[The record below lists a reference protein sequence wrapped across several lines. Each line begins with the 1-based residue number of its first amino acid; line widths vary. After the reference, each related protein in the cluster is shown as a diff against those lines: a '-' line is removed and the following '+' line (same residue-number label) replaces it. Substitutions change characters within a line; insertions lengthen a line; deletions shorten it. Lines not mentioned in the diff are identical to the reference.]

1 MKTQRRDFLKHGSLA
16 VISLAMLTRTLP
28 SSAQAKALPHVAEDD
43 PTAAALG
50 YRHDA
55 AKVDKKKFANWQ
67 AGKDCDDCV
76 QFVAGEGPKVA
87 GSCKVVAG
95 VISPHGYCL
104 AFTPKPPG

>member
-1 MKTQRRDFLKHGSLA
+1 MTGRRVF
-16 VISLAMLTRTLP
+16 MWR
-28 SSAQAKALPHVAEDD
+28 
-43 PTAAALG
+43 AALLPLLAASG
-50 YRHDA
+50 AACARATKLSKAQVQYREQPHD
-55 AKVDKKKFANWQ
+55 
-67 AGKDCDDCV
+67 GKDCDDCV